1 MYRRPGRPSARATAA
16 PAAVAVCGAV
26 AICAG
31 LAAAGCSQASPGSQL
46 TPSRTPSAAST
57 ASASPSA
64 SRSTSTSSPPG
75 SAAAALIAR
84 LSPRQLAGQ
93 RVIWSY
99 RGLTPPADLVT
110 AIKHGEAAGVIFFGE
125 NISSTAQIAGV
136 IRGLEADDRSPDNPV
151 RAPLLLMTDQE
162 GGNGVL
168 GVKRLPGAPYLSE
181 RQIGESADPVA
192 QARIAGAGAAATLR
206 AVGMNV
212 NLAPVL
218 DVYRSPG
225 NFIDSL
231 GRSYSMNPQVAAR
244 LGATFITA
252 QQRAGVAAT
261 GKHFPGLG
269 AAAAGQ
275 DTDVE
280 PVTIDLPASTLRS
293 VDEVPYRSA
302 IRAGVK
308 LVMVSWAVY
317 PSLDPARPAGLS
329 AKIVQGELR
338 DRLGFRGVTIT
349 DAIGAGALQAY
360 GTWANRSAL
369 AAAAGMD
376 LVLCTGTVVRGGPVC
391 VNGIEAGY
399 LDGRLGRAAFRLA
412 VTRVLALRASLAR

>member
-1 MYRRPGRPSARATAA
+1 MRRRPSRLSASGRAA
-16 PAAVAVCGAV
+16 PAWAAVCCAV
-26 AICAG
+26 AIGAG
-31 LAAAGCSQASPGSQL
+31 LAAAGCQQASPGSQL
-46 TPSRTPSAAST
+46 TPSRTPSATDS
-57 ASASPSA
+57 SPPSA
-64 SRSTSTSSPPG
+64 SRPANSG
-75 SAAAALIAR
+75 EAALIAR

-99 RGLTPPADLVT
+99 KGLTPPADLVT
-110 AIKHGEAAGVIFFGE
+110 AIKHGQAAGVIFFGE
-125 NISSTAQIAGV
+125 NISSPAQIAGV

-162 GGNGVL
+162 GGDGVI
-168 GVKRLPGAPYLSE
+168 GVKRLPGAPYLAE
-181 RQIGESADPVA
+181 RQIGESANPVA

-206 AVGMNV
+206 GVGMNV

-218 DVYRSPG
+218 DVYRSAG

-231 GRSYSMNPQVAAR
+231 GRSYSMNPEVAAR

-269 AAAAGQ
+269 AAGAGM
-275 DTDVE
+275 DTDLG

-293 VDEVPYRSA
+293 VDELPYRSA
-302 IRAGVK
+302 VKAGVK

-349 DAIGAGALQAY
+349 DAIGAGALGAY
-360 GTWANRSAL
+360 GNWANRSAL
-369 AAAAGMD
+369 AAGAGMD

-391 VNGIEAGY
+391 VHGIQAGY
-399 LDGRLGRAAFRLA
+399 LDGRLGKAAFRLA
-412 VTRVLALRASLAR
+412 VARVLALRASLAR